1 MARFGKDKIA
11 LFLACASI
19 LGGKTSLAAVKP
31 NSVGGAVNSSKKM
44 SSLAKGFTIGGLLL
58 GAGLLGYEV
67 LGDTVIDKAPTL
79 LKLIR
84 GKNQEKTGQKLGDKT
99 KKNFGPYY
107 EQNWQ
112 KIKALNTTNDKET
125 NYLIEMCQEFVELT
139 NEKEWLAMIMKIEDE
154 NVTENNTVKDEFKK
168 EHGDGVEDCIKFL
181 RGDAKIYDVIIENHK
196 LHIELSDGKKYV
208 INVLQLE
215 DGSVVL
221 KLYKYNMAM
230 KFNVD
235 FLIKKGDAKK

>member
-1 MARFGKDKIA
+1 
-11 LFLACASI
+11 
-19 LGGKTSLAAVKP
+19 
-31 NSVGGAVNSSKKM
+31 M

-112 KIKALNTTNDKET
+112 KIKALNTTNDTET

-139 NEKEWLAMIMKIEDE
+139 NEKEWLAMIMKIKDE
-154 NVTENNTVKDEFKK
+154 NVTENNAVKDEFKK
-168 EHGDGVEDCIKFL
+168 EHGDSVEDCIKFL
-181 RGDAKIYDVIIENHK
+181 RGDAKIYYDVSIENHE
-196 LHIELSDGKKYV
+196 LHIKLSNMEKYV

-230 KFNVD
+230 EFNVD

>member
-11 LFLACASI
+11 LFLACASV

-31 NSVGGAVNSSKKM
+31 NSVGGALTSSKKM

-84 GKNQEKTGQKLGDKT
+84 GKNQEKTEQKSGDKT

-112 KIKALNTTNDKET
+112 KIKALNTKNDKET

-139 NEKEWLAMIMKIEDE
+139 NEKEWLAMMKIKDE

-168 EHGDGVEDCIKFL
+168 EHGDSVEDCIKFL
-181 RGDAKIYDVIIENHK
+181 RGDAKIYNVSIENHK
-196 LHIELSDGKKYV
+196 LYIKLSNMEKYV

-230 KFNVD
+230 EFEVD